1 MINKDSEM
9 KQRENISQG
18 FCKINMLAKG
28 ACSNAEPHTLSCRRE
43 NFVARTFREGDTGGR
58 EKKSANHHY
67 AKYFIIKI

>member
-1 MINKDSEM
+1 
-9 KQRENISQG
+9 
-18 FCKINMLAKG
+18 MLAKG